1 MDSKLIVYTVLAIT
15 LGYLFV
21 SAIPA
26 QLAPSPFLASQ
37 PEPDDIRSP
46 GTDEPPTGEEGTLGQ
61 IEEDVEGLTESESSA
76 AEASD
81 AAKAAA
87 EDASTAASGLTNTYF
102 TIFGTLIVNLTI
114 ALAVYLVARRR
125 FG

>member
-37 PEPDDIRSP
+37 PESDDVRSP
-46 GTDEPPTGEEGTLGQ
+46 GTEEPPTGDEGTLGQ
-61 IEEDVEGLTESESSA
+61 IEDDVGAITDSASSA
-76 AEASD
+76 TEASD
-81 AAKAAA
+81 AAKDAA
-87 EDASTAASGLTNTYF
+87 EDANMAASGLTNTYF
-102 TIFGTLIVNLTI
+102 TVFGTLIVNLTI
-114 ALAVYLVARRR
+114 AFAVYLVAKRRIS
-125 FG
+125 